1 MAPNTNLMAGAFL
14 VIVSTVAALLL
25 NKSDPIYKLGFA
37 VVTMPV
43 VLATVIN
50 TPVVE
55 AEPSG
60 GRKIPWGHIGK
71 ALQYLSVAVFGYILF
86 AGN

>member
-1 MAPNTNLMAGAFL
+1 MASNTNLIAGAFL
-14 VIVSTVAALLL
+14 VLIATVAAFSL

-37 VVTMPV
+37 VVTIPV

-55 AEPSG
+55 AESSG
-60 GRKIPWGHIGK
+60 ARKIPWGHIGK